1 MKKKIF
7 SDLKTMTIVGRCS
20 VGVSILFWQLV
31 SLGVFAYALAFLFWP
46 TDANKLFA
54 TALPENVVRFMGSQ
68 FLLADAGINQMVE
81 SSSGY
86 TRPLVKR
93 AAFASTIVL
102 YILAGVTGLVVV
114 SLETPIFIE
123 AQTLAFQILYS
134 LFLGALLL
142 GFCGVCGG
150 FCRVQTGVQLSGLE
164 SVEIGATTGAKPLR
178 SKVTRDDI
186 RNGRR

>member
-7 SDLKTMTIVGRCS
+7 SNLKTMTLVARCS

-46 TDANKLFA
+46 MHANNLFA
-54 TALPENVVRFMGSQ
+54 TALPENVVRFMGAQ

-81 SSSGY
+81 SSAGS

-93 AAFASTIVL
+93 AAFASTILL
-102 YILAGVTGLVVV
+102 YILAGASGLVVV
-114 SLETPIFIE
+114 SLETKVFIDE
-123 AQTLAFQILYS
+123 QTLAFQILYS

-150 FCRVQTGVQLSGLE
+150 FCRVSTGVKM
-164 SVEIGATTGAKPLR
+164 TGIETIEVSST
-178 SKVTRDDI
+178 SKAALGGKISRDDI
-186 RNGRR
+186 RMGRR